1 MLLCFSTMFFTVNCL
16 LQVRLKQDVL
26 NEVYRR
32 QGSAKR
38 QRGASSLP
46 IGLTGDQWYTQQALR
61 SVNQGMGRVIRHR
74 HDYGAIILC
83 DDRFNVGLQN
93 PTNRHENVLSIFVV
107 FPCLVLIPCRLVFP
121 KILELMS
128 NPA

>member
-1 MLLCFSTMFFTVNCL
+1 M
-16 LQVRLKQDVL
+16 L

-46 IGLTGDQWYTQQALR
+46 VGLTGDQWYTQQALR
-61 SVNQGMGRVIRHR
+61 AVNQGMGRVIRHR

-93 PTNRHENVLSIFVV
+93 PNNRHEDGLSNFVV
-107 FPCLVLIPCRLVFP
+107 LLGLVFIPYRLKFP
-121 KILELMS
+121 KVLELMS

>member
-1 MLLCFSTMFFTVNCL
+1 MCQRPPWYQADHSD

-38 QRGASSLP
+38 QRGAASLP
-46 IGLTGDQWYTQQALR
+46 IGLTGDQWYMQQALR
-61 SVNQGMGRVIRHR
+61 AVNQGMGRVIRHR

-83 DDRFNVGLQN
+83 DDRFNVRFILDR
-93 PTNRHENVLSIFVV
+93 TFLAHCLFKVLY
-107 FPCLVLIPCRLVFP
+107 
-121 KILELMS
+121 
-128 NPA
+128 